1 VHSIPSTQ
9 YRRTISAI
17 LRDILIFGRRLVNDD
32 FNLVQLAECRLDLR
46 THIVPI
52 ESAIATTGRWQGD
65 RVNFLFAN
73 NVLER
78 GKAGLNPFELRGLT
92 PMFLRREIN
101 DPTRAVQLNAG
112 LHGHPAHVHF
122 ARLAR
127 GFVGLEILRETFFEH
142 QGNAFAHD
150 SDRVHGIDDRVHAGI
165 EQVTLSETHHEWFA
179 SPVPIQSLGRLLAD
193 STFNYGRRRSPSGKS
208 WLHRF
213 ECVSFPLP
221 L

>member
-193 STFNYGRRRSPSGKS
+193 STFNYGRRRSRVRLISAA
-208 WLHRF
+208 
-213 ECVSFPLP
+213 PLTRCP
-221 L
+221 P